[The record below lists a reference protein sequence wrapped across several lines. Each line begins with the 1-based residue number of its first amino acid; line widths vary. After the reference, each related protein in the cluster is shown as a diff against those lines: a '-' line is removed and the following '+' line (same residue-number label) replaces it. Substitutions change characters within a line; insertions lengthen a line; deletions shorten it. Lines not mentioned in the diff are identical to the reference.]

1 MGIKVHIYYICQLGR
16 SNVQSLIDLFVD
28 IMSHQMKGIRNGRQ
42 DVRRFLF
49 KTWKSLHECN
59 DQINYMEGL
68 ALFVSIWRQTLCG
81 R

>member
-1 MGIKVHIYYICQLGR
+1 
-16 SNVQSLIDLFVD
+16 
-28 IMSHQMKGIRNGRQ
+28 MSHQMKGIRNGRQ